1 VYAHKIEPAEFELD
15 WTKPAVDLHR
25 LVRIGRAW
33 TTHRGKRLHVRRTAL
48 PARNGVVVPTGTE
61 PIELVEVQPEG
72 KPRMP
77 ARAWA
82 NGAHWLN
89 GDSLGT

>member
-1 VYAHKIEPAEFELD
+1 MKAQEYARVIFPYPSQRPDTGSPLKLTQANTD
-15 WTKPAVDLHR
+15 
-25 LVRIGRAW
+25 
-33 TTHRGKRLHVRRTAL
+33 RTAL
-48 PARNGVVVPTGTE
+48 PAGNGVVVPTGTD

-82 NGAHWLN
+82 NGAHWRD
-89 GDSLGT
+89 GDILGT